1 MTDTTSI
8 VAYAP
13 IFISAGDIYAVTDF
27 DAASISEFKPTNPI
41 DPLILGQLREEYANG
56 IDDVFG
62 NLELNAKSIDAKD
75 SITNY
80 SLSFDATSDATEKGN
95 VTLTVANTLA
105 KDVEF
110 GSGNEAVKES
120 ITYNNTT
127 FGDKLVVNHN
137 YSVQTITDKKDAD
150 IILSLKKSDSI
161 TQIFTAETGANAI
174 SSTLTRV
181 SSYSENLAQGT
192 TDILTVKDQ
201 LTESFKFKSPTIA
214 INSKHTNATSS
225 VDDVMI
231 STLDTYNVDFINSD
245 KDAELAYKLNY
256 GVSIN
261 NDAVKDKVIMTLNK
275 FSFSD
280 SSISI
285 NAKGVID
292 GDAVS
297 NGNLKVTTANFSL
310 NTKVLLAS
318 TFENMLLA
326 GEYGDKATFED
337 VFGITTEFQ
346 GTDDADVIKIN
357 TVKTTVTKAPSRLDT
372 TDLIQ
377 LTLSVDAKGGND
389 TITGSA
395 GADSITGGEG
405 NDVFVIGNKDSGSIT
420 ITSTVTTT
428 NVDGTTIEYEAEAIN
443 SDTITDFK
451 GSETDDSGKVIKGDV
466 LSLGVAG
473 SAANYDEATE
483 AVGDFSAA
491 LTSANDALSKLTAK
505 GERFAFQFDEESGY
519 LFNDV
524 NGDGKADQ
532 VIILT
537 GVTNEGIA
545 AIDIVK

>member
-41 DPLILGQLREEYANG
+41 DPLILGQLREDYANG

-110 GSGNEAVKES
+110 GSGNEAVKEL

-161 TQIFTAETGANAI
+161 TQIFTADTGANAI

-275 FSFSD
+275 FSFFD

-451 GSETDDSGKVIKGDV
+451 GSEIDDSEKVTKGDV

>member
-1 MTDTTSI
+1 
-8 VAYAP
+8 
-13 IFISAGDIYAVTDF
+13 
-27 DAASISEFKPTNPI
+27 
-41 DPLILGQLREEYANG
+41 
-56 IDDVFG
+56 
-62 NLELNAKSIDAKD
+62 
-75 SITNY
+75 
-80 SLSFDATSDATEKGN
+80 
-95 VTLTVANTLA
+95 
-105 KDVEF
+105 
-110 GSGNEAVKES
+110 
-120 ITYNNTT
+120 
-127 FGDKLVVNHN
+127 
-137 YSVQTITDKKDAD
+137 
-150 IILSLKKSDSI
+150 
-161 TQIFTAETGANAI
+161 
-174 SSTLTRV
+174 
-181 SSYSENLAQGT
+181 
-192 TDILTVKDQ
+192 
-201 LTESFKFKSPTIA
+201 
-214 INSKHTNATSS
+214 
-225 VDDVMI
+225 
-231 STLDTYNVDFINSD
+231 
-245 KDAELAYKLNY
+245 LNY

-451 GSETDDSGKVIKGDV
+451 GSEIDDSEKVTKGDV

>member
-1 MTDTTSI
+1 MTDTPSI

-13 IFISAGDIYAVTDF
+13 IFISAGDVYAVTDF

-41 DPLILGQLREEYANG
+41 DPLILGQLREDYANG

-161 TQIFTAETGANAI
+161 TQIFTADTGANAI

>member
-41 DPLILGQLREEYANG
+41 DPLILGQLREDYANG

-110 GSGNEAVKES
+110 GSGNEAVKEL

-161 TQIFTAETGANAI
+161 TQIFTADTGANAI

-192 TDILTVKDQ
+192 TDILTIKDQ

-214 INSKHTNATSS
+214 INSKHTNTTSS

-275 FSFSD
+275 FSFFD

-451 GSETDDSGKVIKGDV
+451 GSEIDDSEKVIKGDV

>member
-41 DPLILGQLREEYANG
+41 DPLILGQLREDYANG

-110 GSGNEAVKES
+110 GSGNEAVKEL

-161 TQIFTAETGANAI
+161 TQIFTADTGANAI

-192 TDILTVKDQ
+192 TDILTIKDQ

-231 STLDTYNVDFINSD
+231 SKLDTYNVDFINSD

-451 GSETDDSGKVIKGDV
+451 GSEIDDSEKVIKGDV

>member
-13 IFISAGDIYAVTDF
+13 IFISAGDVYAVTDF

-41 DPLILGQLREEYANG
+41 DPLILGQLREDYANG

-161 TQIFTAETGANAI
+161 TQIFTADTGANAI

-451 GSETDDSGKVIKGDV
+451 GSVTDDSEKVIKGDV

>member
-275 FSFSD
+275 FSFFD

>member
-41 DPLILGQLREEYANG
+41 DPLILGQLREDYANG

-110 GSGNEAVKES
+110 GSGNEAVKEL

-161 TQIFTAETGANAI
+161 TQIFTADTGANAI

-275 FSFSD
+275 FSFFD

-451 GSETDDSGKVIKGDV
+451 GSEIDDSEKVIKGDV

>member
-41 DPLILGQLREEYANG
+41 DPLILGQLREDYANG

-110 GSGNEAVKES
+110 GSGNEAVKEL

-161 TQIFTAETGANAI
+161 TQIFTADTGANAI

-245 KDAELAYKLNY
+245 KDTELAYKLNY

-451 GSETDDSGKVIKGDV
+451 GSEIDDSEKVIKGDV